1 MVMPDDRRTATP
13 ARERRTWLNQV
24 GLIAARG
31 RELLNLGAGG
41 GNRRVQS
48 TEELC
53 RGLLERR
60 GEASALALASVLVQ
74 QVGEMD
80 EADTTRF
87 LDLLAERFSPDPA
100 RLREAVAAWQ
110 ASGDTG
116 ALQHLAD
123 TAESPRQEL
132 FRRLNMAPGGTAALV
147 RLRGRM
153 LDWLPE
159 RPELRPVDADLR
171 HLLSSWFNRGFLQL
185 EEITWN
191 SSAAVLERLIAY
203 EAVHAIQGWD
213 DLRRRLA
220 QDRRCFAFFHPALP
234 GEPLV
239 FVEVALTRGLPT
251 AIQPLIDPDRASEDP
266 AQADSAI
273 FFSISSTQRGLRGIS
288 FGSFLIK
295 QVMGELAAE
304 LPRLH
309 TFATLSPVPGLA
321 SALRRREDPDGFTE
335 PRLQALTTD
344 GGGRGRSAD
353 PPVSVATLDHL
364 AGDRRAHTEAER
376 RLLERL
382 TLAYLTQVR
391 RGLTAED
398 SVAHFHLSNG
408 ARLER
413 IHADA
418 DPSENGRASCG
429 VMVNYLY
436 DPERLEFNHERYVDT
451 GTVATARGL
460 TAELKRVQA
469 AWRS

>member
-1 MVMPDDRRTATP
+1 MPENGSSPTP
-13 ARERRTWLNQV
+13 TRARRTWLDQV

-31 RELLNLGAGG
+31 RELLNLGGG
-41 GNRRVQS
+41 ANRRTQS
-48 TEELC
+48 PEELC
-53 RGLLERR
+53 RRLLEQR

-74 QVGEMD
+74 QLSEMD
-80 EADTTRF
+80 EASTAAF
-87 LDLLAERFSPDPA
+87 LDVLAERFSPDPV
-100 RLREAVAAWQ
+100 RVQEAVDAWER
-110 ASGDTG
+110 SRDSG

-123 TAESPRQEL
+123 TAEAPRQEL
-132 FRRLNMAPGGTAALV
+132 FRRLNMAPGGTAELV
-147 RLRGRM
+147 RLRNRM
-153 LDWLPE
+153 LNWLPE

-191 SSAAVLERLIAY
+191 SPAAVLERLIEY

-239 FVEVALTRGLPT
+239 FVEVALTQGLPG

-266 AQADSAI
+266 AQANSAI

-295 QVMGELAAE
+295 QVMGELSAE
-304 LPRLH
+304 LPRLQ

-321 SALRRREDPDGFTE
+321 SALRRAEDPEGFTE
-335 PRLQALTTD
+335 DRLRALATD
-344 GGGRGRSAD
+344 ASGRGRSAE
-353 PPVSVATLDHL
+353 PPTSAATLDHL
-364 AGDRRAHTEAER
+364 DGDHRPHTDAER

-391 RGLTAED
+391 RGQTVED

-413 IHADA
+413 IHVDA
-418 DPSENGRASCG
+418 DTSENGRPSRG

-451 GTVATARGL
+451 GTVALSRGL
-460 TAELKRVQA
+460 AAELKRVQA
-469 AWRS
+469 AWRA

>member
-1 MVMPDDRRTATP
+1 MPEDRRPATSTRP
-13 ARERRTWLNQV
+13 RRAWLDQV

-31 RELLNLGAGG
+31 RELLNLGGG
-41 GNRRVQS
+41 GARRTQS
-48 TEELC
+48 PEELC
-53 RGLLERR
+53 RRLLEQR

-74 QVGEMD
+74 QLSEMD
-80 EADTTRF
+80 EASTAAF

-100 RLREAVAAWQ
+100 RVQEAVDAWERSRD
-110 ASGDTG
+110 AG
-116 ALQHLAD
+116 ALLQLAN
-123 TAESPRQEL
+123 TAEAPRQEL
-132 FRRLNMAPGGTAALV
+132 FRRLNMAPGGTAELV

-153 LDWLPE
+153 LNWLPE

-191 SSAAVLERLIAY
+191 SPAAVLERLIAY

-239 FVEVALTRGLPT
+239 FVEVALTQGLPGS
-251 AIQPLIDPDRASEDP
+251 IQPLIDPDRASEDP
-266 AQADSAI
+266 AQAKSAI

-295 QVMGELAAE
+295 QVMGELSAE
-304 LPRLH
+304 LPRLN

-335 PRLQALTTD
+335 ARLQALTTD
-344 GGGRGRSAD
+344 AAGRGRSAE
-353 PPVSVATLDHL
+353 PPTSVATLDHL
-364 AGDRRAHTEAER
+364 DGDRRSHSDAER

-382 TLAYLTQVR
+382 TLAYLTQIR
-391 RGLTAED
+391 RGQTVED

-418 DPSENGRASCG
+418 DTSENGRSSCG

-451 GTVATARGL
+451 GTVALSRGL
-460 TAELKRVQA
+460 AADLKRVQA
-469 AWRS
+469 AWRA